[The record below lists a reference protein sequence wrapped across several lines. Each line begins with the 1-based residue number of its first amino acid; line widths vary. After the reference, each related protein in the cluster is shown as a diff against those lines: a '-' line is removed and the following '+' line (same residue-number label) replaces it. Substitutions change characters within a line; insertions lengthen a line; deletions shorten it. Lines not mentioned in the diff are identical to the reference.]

1 MLLTNLFLVTLLFR
15 EINNS
20 KKTNIMIKVCLAD
33 NHPVV
38 HFGVKSYFK
47 DHDDISIVANVGN
60 FIMVRDILLTKEV
73 NVLILDLELEGLS
86 SIFEVKNILKNFPK
100 TKIIIF
106 SDLSE
111 QIYAPNAIK
120 AGVSGFISKKEKLET
135 LGQTIIKVNQGKIIL
150 NETIKKNLALI
161 AKQNK
166 SERLYRKLSNR
177 EVEVLR
183 YLSDGKKNNEISKI
197 LGLNEKTISTY
208 KLRLLQKLNVT
219 NLVDLVNKA
228 KTLEIV

>member
-1 MLLTNLFLVTLLFR
+1 M
-15 EINNS
+15 IN
-20 KKTNIMIKVCLAD
+20 VCLAD

-47 DHDDISIVANVGN
+47 DHPDINIVSNVGS
-60 FIMVRDILLTKEV
+60 FLMVPEALRNKPID
-73 NVLILDLELEGLS
+73 VLVMDLELDGLN
-86 SIFEVKNILKNFPK
+86 SIYEVKAVIKNNPN
-100 TKIIIF
+100 TKVIIF
-106 SDLSE
+106 TTLSE

-120 AGVSGFISKKEKLET
+120 SGVSGYVHKTSKLEQ
-135 LGQTIIKVNQGKIIL
+135 LGVTIMKVNSGNVIL
-150 NETIKKNLALI
+150 SDSIRKNLALI

-177 EVEVLR
+177 EIEVLR

-197 LGLNEKTISTY
+197 LNLNEKTVSTY
-208 KLRLLQKLNVT
+208 KLRLLTKLNVT

-228 KTLEIV
+228 KTLDIV

>member
-1 MLLTNLFLVTLLFR
+1 
-15 EINNS
+15 
-20 KKTNIMIKVCLAD
+20 MIKVCLAD

-47 DHDDISIVANVGN
+47 DHAEISIVGHVGN
-60 FIMVRDILLTKEV
+60 YNMIIDMLKIKPIDVLLV
-73 NVLILDLELEGLS
+73 DLELEGLS
-86 SIFEVKNILKNFPK
+86 SLNQIKYLLKEFPN

-106 SDLSE
+106 SNLSE
-111 QIYAPNAIK
+111 TIYAPNTLK
-120 AGVSGFISKKEKLET
+120 AGVSAYVHKTSKLEN
-135 LGQTIIKVNQGKIIL
+135 LGNIMVKVNNGAVIFSDA
-150 NETIKKNLALI
+150 IKRSLALI

-166 SERLYRKLSNR
+166 NERLYRKLSNR
-177 EVEVLR
+177 EIEVLR
-183 YLSDGKKNNEISKI
+183 YLSDGKKNNEIAKI

-208 KLRLLQKLNVT
+208 KLRLLTKLNVT

>member
-1 MLLTNLFLVTLLFR
+1 
-15 EINNS
+15 
-20 KKTNIMIKVCLAD
+20 MIKVCLAD
-33 NHPVV
+33 NYPVT
-38 HFGVKSYFK
+38 HFGVKSYFR
-47 DHDDISIVANVGN
+47 DHADISIVANVGN
-60 FIMVRDILLTKEV
+60 FLMVRDILFTKDID
-73 NVLILDLELEGLS
+73 VLLLDLELEGLS
-86 SIFEVKNILKNFPK
+86 SIFEVKSILKNFPK

-106 SDLSE
+106 SGLSE

-120 AGVSGFISKKEKLET
+120 AGVSGFVHKTEKLET
-135 LGQTIIKVNQGKIIL
+135 LGLSIIKVNQGKIII
-150 NETIKKNLALI
+150 NETVRKNLALI
-161 AKQNK
+161 AKQAK

-183 YLSDGKKNNEISKI
+183 YLSDGKKNNEISRI
-197 LGLNEKTISTY
+197 LNLNEKTISTY

>member
-1 MLLTNLFLVTLLFR
+1 
-15 EINNS
+15 
-20 KKTNIMIKVCLAD
+20 MIKVCIAY
-33 NHPVV
+33 NYPVV

-47 DHDDISIVANVGN
+47 DNAEISLVANVGN
-60 FIMVRDILLTKEV
+60 FLMVRDILQTKEID
-73 NVLILDLELEGLS
+73 VLILDLELEGLA
-86 SIFEVKNILKNFPK
+86 SIFEVKALLKNFPK

-106 SDLSE
+106 SGLSE

-120 AGVSGFISKKEKLET
+120 AGVSGFVHKSEKLET
-135 LGQTIIKVNQGKIIL
+135 LGQSIIKVHQGKIIM
-150 NETIKKNLALI
+150 NETVKKNLALI
-161 AKQNK
+161 AKQSK

-183 YLSDGKKNNEISKI
+183 YLSDGKKNHEIADI
-197 LGLNEKTISTY
+197 LKLNEKTISTY
-208 KLRLLQKLNVT
+208 KLRLLTKLNVT

>member
-1 MLLTNLFLVTLLFR
+1 
-15 EINNS
+15 
-20 KKTNIMIKVCLAD
+20 MIKVCIAD
-33 NHPVV
+33 NFPVV

-47 DHDDISIVANVGN
+47 DHAEISIVANVGN
-60 FIMVRDILLTKEV
+60 FLMVRDILLTKDID
-73 NVLILDLELEGLS
+73 VLVLDLELEGLS
-86 SIFEVKNILKNFPK
+86 SIFEVKSILKSFPK
-100 TKIIIF
+100 TKIILF
-106 SDLSE
+106 SGLSE

-120 AGVSGFISKKEKLET
+120 AGVSGFVHKKEKLET
-135 LGQTIIKVNQGKIIL
+135 LGQAIVKVHQGKIIL
-150 NETIKKNLALI
+150 NETVKKNLALI

-183 YLSDGKKNNEISKI
+183 YLSDGKKNNEIAKI
-197 LGLNEKTISTY
+197 LNLNEKTVSTY

-219 NLVDLVNKA
+219 NLVDLVYKA

>member
-1 MLLTNLFLVTLLFR
+1 
-15 EINNS
+15 
-20 KKTNIMIKVCLAD
+20 MIKVCLAD
-33 NHPVV
+33 NYPVV

-47 DHDDISIVANVGN
+47 DHTNISIVTNVGN
-60 FIMVRDILLTKEV
+60 FSMVKDVLNTKDID
-73 NVLILDLELEGLS
+73 VLIIDLDLEGLA
-86 SIFEVKNILKNFPK
+86 SIFELKAIIKNYPK

-106 SDLSE
+106 SGQPE

-120 AGVSGFISKKEKLET
+120 AGVSGYVHKSAKLET
-135 LGQTIIKVNQGKIIL
+135 LGVAITKVHLGQIIL
-150 NETIKKNLALI
+150 NEAVKKNIALI

-183 YLSDGKKNNEISKI
+183 YLSGGKKNNEISAI

-208 KLRLLQKLNVT
+208 KLRLLTKLNVT

>member
-1 MLLTNLFLVTLLFR
+1 
-15 EINNS
+15 
-20 KKTNIMIKVCLAD
+20 MIKVCLAD

-47 DHDDISIVANVGN
+47 GHENISIVSNIGN
-60 FIMVRDILLTKEV
+60 FLMIKDLLLSKEIDI
-73 NVLILDLELEGLS
+73 LILDLELEGLS

-100 TKIIIF
+100 LKIIIF
-106 SDLSE
+106 SNLSE
-111 QIYAPNAIK
+111 QVYAPNAIK
-120 AGVSGFISKKEKLET
+120 AGASGFISQKETLET
-135 LGQTIIKVNQGKIIL
+135 LDQAIMKVSQGKIIID
-150 NETIKKNLALI
+150 EKVKKNLALI

-197 LGLNEKTISTY
+197 LDLNEKTISTY

>member
-1 MLLTNLFLVTLLFR
+1 
-15 EINNS
+15 
-20 KKTNIMIKVCLAD
+20 MIKVCLAD

-60 FIMVRDILLTKEV
+60 FMMVRDILLTKEID
-73 NVLILDLELEGLS
+73 VLIIDLELEGLS

-120 AGVSGFISKKEKLET
+120 AGVAGFISKKEKLET
-135 LGQTIIKVNQGKIIL
+135 LGQSIVKVNQGKIII
-150 NETIKKNLALI
+150 NETVKKNLALI

>member
-1 MLLTNLFLVTLLFR
+1 
-15 EINNS
+15 
-20 KKTNIMIKVCLAD
+20 MIKVCLAD
-33 NHPVV
+33 NFPVV

-47 DHDDISIVANVGN
+47 DHAEISITANVGS
-60 FIMVRDILLTKEV
+60 FLMIRDILQTKEID
-73 NVLILDLELEGLS
+73 VLVLDLELEGLS
-86 SIFEVKNILKNFPK
+86 SIFEVKALLKSFPK

-106 SDLSE
+106 SGLSE

-120 AGVSGFISKKEKLET
+120 AGVAGYVHKKEKLET
-135 LGQTIIKVNQGKIIL
+135 LGQSIVKVHQGKIIM
-150 NETIKKNLALI
+150 NETVKKNLALI
-161 AKQNK
+161 AKQSK

-183 YLSDGKKNNEISKI
+183 YLSGGKKNHEIAEI

-208 KLRLLQKLNVT
+208 KLRLLTKLNVT

-228 KTLEIV
+228 KSLEIV